1 VVTTRCAC
9 LLACAAAFLCA
20 YAAGEDYRIGPDDVI
35 EVIVW
40 GEDELSKTYPV
51 SSKGTIA
58 MPIVGLVEVGDLTA
72 EESAD
77 RISETLRDGYIKD
90 PRVTVL
96 VSEYN
101 SQKVLVFG
109 SVERPNLYKLKRE
122 TTLLELLSDAGGV
135 KGAAGGKVVITRLP
149 RKPRG
154 EGAEGAEGADGA
166 QGAGP
171 QPEAE
176 YISVSLDE
184 LLIEG
189 DVSQNVSL
197 LPGDTVYVS
206 SSGERKVYVLGQVV
220 NPGPYDLGAGAT
232 VLEILQAAG
241 GVAEFGNANKIQV
254 RRTLDGR
261 PEIITVSVTEISRG
275 DRTQDI
281 ALQPGDVVT
290 VPKSWL

>member
-1 VVTTRCAC
+1 VFTTRCAC
-9 LLACAAAFLCA
+9 LLACAAALLCA
-20 YAAGEDYRIGPDDVI
+20 HAAGEDYRIGPDDVI

-40 GEDELSKTYPV
+40 GEDELSKEYPV

-58 MPIVGLVEVGDLTA
+58 MPIVGLIEVGGLTV

-77 RISETLRDGYIKD
+77 LVSETLRDGYIKE

-96 VSEYN
+96 VAEYN

-122 TTLLELLSDAGGV
+122 TTLLELLSEAGGV
-135 KGAAGGKVVITRLP
+135 KGAAGGKVVITRTP
-149 RKPRG
+149 QTPKAG
-154 EGAEGAEGADGA
+154 EES
-166 QGAGP
+166 P
-171 QPEAE
+171 PPEAE
-176 YISVSLDE
+176 YVTVSLDE

-254 RRTLDGR
+254 RRTVDGR
-261 PEIITVSVTEISRG
+261 ASVITVSVTEISRG
-275 DRTQDI
+275 DRSQDI
-281 ALQPGDVVT
+281 PLQPGDVVT
-290 VPKSWL
+290 VPRSWL